1 MYIMTLPQIFSLV
14 SVAVLTVVAV
24 IVGIELILVL
34 KEMKSSLV
42 RVNRTLD
49 TADETLQKL
58 SQPAVGL
65 FAIIEGFRQS
75 GKIVEMV
82 QNLLGRNKPSAPVN
96 LDDNESE

>member
-1 MYIMTLPQIFSLV
+1 MTLPQIISLV
-14 SVAVLTVVAV
+14 SVSVLTVIAV
-24 IVGIELILVL
+24 VVGVELILVL
-34 KEMKSSLV
+34 REMRSSLV

-49 TADETLQKL
+49 TADETLEKL

-82 QNLLGRNKPSAPVN
+82 QHLLGRDKPSAPVN
-96 LDDNESE
+96 LDSDES

>member
-1 MYIMTLPQIFSLV
+1 MTLPQIFSLV

>member
-1 MYIMTLPQIFSLV
+1 MTLSQIFSLV
-14 SVAVLTVVAV
+14 SLSVLTVVAV

-34 KEMKSSLV
+34 KEMKSSLT

-82 QNLLGRNKPSAPVN
+82 QHLLGRDKPSAPVN
-96 LDDNESE
+96 LEEDESY

>member
-1 MYIMTLPQIFSLV
+1 MNLPQIIPLISI
-14 SVAVLTVVAV
+14 SVLTVVAV
-24 IVGIELILVL
+24 IIGVELVMVL

-49 TADETLQKL
+49 TADETLEKL

-82 QNLLGRNKPSAPVN
+82 QNLLGRDKPTPPVN
-96 LDDNESE
+96 LEDNESR

>member
-1 MYIMTLPQIFSLV
+1 MTLPQIFSLV

-34 KEMKSSLV
+34 REMKSSLT

-82 QNLLGRNKPSAPVN
+82 QNLLGRNKPEAPVN
-96 LDDNESE
+96 LEDNES

>member
-1 MYIMTLPQIFSLV
+1 MTLPQIISLISV
-14 SVAVLTVVAV
+14 SVLTVIAV

-34 KEMKSSLV
+34 REMKSSLV

-49 TADETLQKL
+49 TADQTLEKL

-82 QNLLGRNKPSAPVN
+82 QHLLGRDKTSAPVN
-96 LDDNESE
+96 LDDHES

>member
-1 MYIMTLPQIFSLV
+1 MTLPQIISLISV
-14 SVAVLTVVAV
+14 SVLTVIAV

-34 KEMKSSLV
+34 REMKSSLV

-49 TADETLQKL
+49 TADQTLEKL

-82 QNLLGRNKPSAPVN
+82 QHLLGRDKTSAPVN
-96 LDDNESE
+96 LDNHES

>member
-1 MYIMTLPQIFSLV
+1 MTLSQIISLISV
-14 SVAVLTVVAV
+14 SVLTVVAV

-34 KEMKSSLV
+34 KELKSSLT

-82 QNLLGRNKPSAPVN
+82 QHLLGKDKPSAPVN
-96 LDDNESE
+96 LEEDEPQ

>member
-1 MYIMTLPQIFSLV
+1 MSISQIISLV
-14 SVAVLTVVAV
+14 SVSVLTVVAV
-24 IVGIELILVL
+24 IVGVELIIVL
-34 KEMKSSLV
+34 KEIRSSLV

-49 TADETLQKL
+49 TADETLEKL

-82 QNLLGRNKPSAPVN
+82 QHLLGRDKSSAPVN
-96 LDDNESE
+96 IDHDES

>member
-1 MYIMTLPQIFSLV
+1 MTLSQIISLISV
-14 SVAVLTVVAV
+14 SVLTIVAV

-34 KEMKSSLV
+34 KETKRSLT

-49 TADETLQKL
+49 TADETLEKL

-75 GKIVEMV
+75 GKIVELV
-82 QNLLGRNKPSAPVN
+82 QSLLNRDKTTPPVK
-96 LDDNESE
+96 LEDDEL

>member
-1 MYIMTLPQIFSLV
+1 MTLPQIVSLI
-14 SVAVLTVVAV
+14 SIAVLTVVAV

-49 TADETLQKL
+49 TADETLEKL

-75 GKIVEMV
+75 GKIVELV
-82 QNLLGRNKPSAPVN
+82 QHLIGRDKPGAPVN
-96 LDDNESE
+96 LDENES

>member
-1 MYIMTLPQIFSLV
+1 MTLPQIISLV
-14 SVAVLTVVAV
+14 SVSVLTVIAV
-24 IVGIELILVL
+24 VVGVELVL
-34 KEMKSSLV
+34 VLREMRNSLT

-49 TADETLQKL
+49 TADETLEKL

-82 QNLLGRNKPSAPVN
+82 QHLLGRDKPSAPVN
-96 LDDNESE
+96 LEEDES

>member
-1 MYIMTLPQIFSLV
+1 MTLPQIISLI
-14 SVAVLTVVAV
+14 SISVLTVVAV

-49 TADETLQKL
+49 TADETLAKL

-82 QNLLGRNKPSAPVN
+82 QHLLGRDKTTPPVN
-96 LDDNESE
+96 LDDNES